1 MKIIGIVGSNAPFSH
16 NRLLLQYI
24 GYKFWH
30 LFDLEILEIIDV
42 PLFNQSD
49 DQTDNPVIQNLA
61 HKIAAADGVI
71 IATPEHNHT
80 ISAALKSTI
89 EWLSYQIHPF
99 DGKPVMIVGASYYQ
113 QGSSRAQLH
122 LRQILDSPGVNA
134 MVLPGNEFL
143 LGNAKEAFDDYNHL
157 KNEATINFLETCLEN
172 FVKYVELV
180 NGLNTSN
187 EEPLKPIGTVE
198 NTVSTVDANSGAS
211 ASWNATVVPIS
222 KTTISSSTTPFD
234 KTLDEIFGP
243 DLAIEG
249 KDILD
254 TVALD

>member
-1 MKIIGIVGSNAPFSH
+1 MKIVGIVGSNAPFSH

-24 GYKFWH
+24 GYKFWQ
-30 LFDLEILEIIDV
+30 LFDLEILEITDV

-80 ISAALKSTI
+80 TSAALKSTI

-143 LGNAKEAFDDYNHL
+143 LGNAKEAFDSHYHL
-157 KNEATINFLETCLEN
+157 KNEATINFLGTCLEN
-172 FVKYVELV
+172 FVKYVGLV
-180 NGLNTSN
+180 NGLNAPN
-187 EEPLKPIGTVE
+187 EEILKPAGANESTP
-198 NTVSTVDANSGAS
+198 VSTDANSGAS
-211 ASWNATVVPIS
+211 ASWNASVAPVAKPITS
-222 KTTISSSTTPFD
+222 NSTTPFD
-234 KTLDEIFGP
+234 KTLDDIFGP
-243 DLAIEG
+243 DLGIEG